1 MEDEKIKYNRMRAL
15 YNKAK
20 LLSNLLKGVYIGND
34 LTFNGYR
41 LGLYHDIKQQAEN
54 EGDITFF
61 CNADDKYVLDV
72 SVSVTID
79 RQDLINLTSKNFHE
93 LMVVP
98 TSKFN
103 SVTIRR
109 KSIGDIILEEI

>member
-20 LLSNLLKGVYIGND
+20 LLSNMLVGVYIGND

-72 SVSVTID
+72 KVSVTINKK
-79 RQDLINLTSKNFHE
+79 DLIGLTSKNFHE

-103 SVTIRR
+103 AVTIKR

>member
-1 MEDEKIKYNRMRAL
+1 MEDEKIKYNRMRSL

-20 LLSNLLKGVYIGND
+20 LLSELLKGVCIGND

-41 LGLYHDIKQQAEN
+41 LGLYHDIKQQADN
-54 EGDITFF
+54 EGDIIFF
-61 CNADDKYVLDV
+61 CNADDKYVIDV
-72 SVSVTID
+72 KVSVTID
-79 RQDLINLTSKNFHE
+79 RQDLMGLTSKNFHE

-103 SVTIRR
+103 AVTVRR
-109 KSIGDIILEEI
+109 KPIGEIILEEI